1 MNWFSGKD
9 AVVRATGKH
18 ALVKWDKM
26 SKSKHNGVDP
36 AEAIASF
43 GVDTTRL
50 LMLAD
55 AAPFSQRNW
64 DPEGDQ

>member
-1 MNWFSGKD
+1 
-9 AVVRATGKH
+9 
-18 ALVKWDKM
+18 M

-36 AEAIASF
+36 SEAIRLY

-64 DPEGDQ
+64 DPEGEKNN

>member
-1 MNWFSGKD
+1 
-9 AVVRATGKH
+9 
-18 ALVKWDKM
+18 M

-50 LMLAD
+50 IMLAD

-64 DPEGDQ
+64 DPEGNQLNYFLFFPNVLLDSKKTKEFHCI